1 MKNKEE
7 LIRQSPYPIGMR
19 VFVEPVR
26 PFCTGGDATIEEID
40 VRYDNM
46 TGEPFRVYKINDRWW
61 DERGG
66 CYSQPE
72 FMYDVI
78 YNYYQNKDDKEEE
91 LKEKIISIEKGGTEF
106 DGMEYNNT
114 LMEYSNLIKTQFK
127 NKIIPYYIW
136 YRVPN
141 FVNDGL
147 GSRAYKTWEDFT
159 SSKNFEFKFNFPNIK
174 EIEIYETSED
184 SYLGDY
190 VIRSINKK
198 EDDSEY
204 KTNICFIKGELPLP
218 KEELYNK
225 LIKIKQKQNENSI

>member
-1 MKNKEE
+1 M
-7 LIRQSPYPIGMR
+7 S
-19 VFVEPVR
+19 
-26 PFCTGGDATIEEID
+26 
-40 VRYDNM
+40 
-46 TGEPFRVYKINDRWW
+46 
-61 DERGG
+61 
-66 CYSQPE
+66 
-72 FMYDVI
+72 
-78 YNYYQNKDDKEEE
+78 KEEE

-127 NKIIPYYIW
+127 NKTIPYYIW

-174 EIEIYETSED
+174 EIEIYETTEGD
-184 SYLGDY
+184 FGKHFGDY
-190 VIRSINKK
+190 IIRSINKK
-198 EDDSEY
+198 EDGSEY

-225 LIKIKQKQNENSI
+225 LNQNNNE